1 MWWGLYDGGDC
12 STNMGDCSTMGGDC
26 VGTEAQW
33 GDCGTVVETVAQ

>member
-1 MWWGLYDGGDC
+1 MWWGLWYDGGDC
-12 STNMGDCSTMGGDC
+12 STKVGLLYN